1 MVAGYVVIDNT
12 AEDDETAFE
21 MEWTQ
26 EEAPQEEAPQEA
38 SLDI

>member
-21 MEWTQ
+21 IGTQ